1 MGTKYNHLDIDTRY
15 ELFRLREAGIAQK
28 EIAVLMNRSESTISR
43 ELRRNALP
51 KGGYQTP
58 AEAFLENLTIALEM

>member
-1 MGTKYNHLDIDTRY
+1 
-15 ELFRLREAGIAQK
+15 
-28 EIAVLMNRSESTISR
+28 MNRSESTISR